1 MTREERVAHFE
12 GILDRALLAAEQVET
27 ARETYEA
34 AKEAC
39 EAAQEAYEASKRAC
53 EADQSSYGA
62 TLDACDAARAA
73 YRASQGAC
81 EAAQAACAMAQK
93 AREVKQEAV
102 KDLERYYT
110 GPEWKEDYA
119 ADEAGLFPADFKRGV
134 LSQDAVYDLLE
145 RWDELSEIP
154 AKELPPRMEGSITI
168 L

>member
-39 EAAQEAYEASKRAC
+39 EAAQEAYEASQRACEASQEAYEASQRACEAAREAYEASKRAC
-53 EADQSSYGA
+53 EAAREAY
-62 TLDACDAARAA
+62 DAA
-73 YRASQGAC
+73 
-81 EAAQAACAMAQK
+81 QK
-93 AREVKQEAV
+93 VREVNQGAV

-145 RWDELSEIP
+145 RWDKLSEIP

>member
-12 GILDRALLAAEQVET
+12 GILDRALLAVEQVET

-39 EAAQEAYEASKRAC
+39 EAAREAYEASKRAC
-53 EADQSSYGA
+53 EAAREAY
-62 TLDACDAARAA
+62 DAA
-73 YRASQGAC
+73 
-81 EAAQAACAMAQK
+81 QK
-93 AREVKQEAV
+93 VREVNQGAV

>member
-12 GILDRALLAAEQVET
+12 GILDRALLAVEQVET

-39 EAAQEAYEASKRAC
+39 EAAREAY
-53 EADQSSYGA
+53 
-62 TLDACDAARAA
+62 DAA
-73 YRASQGAC
+73 
-81 EAAQAACAMAQK
+81 QK
-93 AREVKQEAV
+93 VREVNQGAV

-154 AKELPPRMEGSITI
+154 AKELPPRVEGSITI